1 MLLLLSGMVFAF
13 PHAQSFTRERMEKSS
28 GGWQARRALNSA
40 LGILDSA
47 NNSPEEIY
55 TQIYNAVIS
64 YINYKNGIK
73 KLGYS
78 TGEILDIIKIHDRG
92 EIYQEMEQILT
103 RGEAV
108 RFAPVSSQDAQN
120 DLQIIKDLLK
130 KVDNAWS

>member
-1 MLLLLSGMVFAF
+1 MVFAF
-13 PHAQSFTRERMEKSS
+13 PHAQSITRQRMEKSS
-28 GGWQARRALNSA
+28 GGWQVRRALNSA

-78 TGEILDIIKIHDRG
+78 TGEILAIIKIHDRG

-120 DLQIIKDLLK
+120 DLQKIKDLLK

>member
-1 MLLLLSGMVFAF
+1 
-13 PHAQSFTRERMEKSS
+13 MEKSS

-40 LGILDSA
+40 LGILDSE
-47 NNSPEEIY
+47 NNFPEGIY

-78 TGEILDIIKIHDRG
+78 TGEILAIIKIHDRG

-120 DLQIIKDLLK
+120 DLQKIKDLLK